1 MEQFPALNTECFDQH
16 ITERL
21 HLQEPPRI
29 LILYGSVRERS
40 YSRFAAEE
48 AGRLL
53 TAMGAEVKLF
63 NPSGLPLPDD
73 APDTHPKVTELRG
86 LVRWCDGMVWSS
98 PERHGAMSA
107 VMKAQIDWIPL
118 SEGAVRP
125 SQGKTLAV
133 MQVCGGSQSFNAV
146 NQMRI
151 LGRWMRMFTIPN
163 QSSVAKAWQEFDE
176 NGRMKPSSWYDR
188 IVDVTEELF
197 KKPVIVTEWGFEP
210 DAKPWRVDPIPS
222 TSMTRFGWIGSV
234 RSPSCSIR
242 SMRSTSALQWN
253 SSRPD

>member
-1 MEQFPALNTECFDQH
+1 MEQFPALNIEFFDQH
-16 ITERL
+16 IAERMN
-21 HLQEPPRI
+21 QQAPPRI

-53 TAMGAEVKLF
+53 TAMGAEVEFF

-86 LVRWCDGMVWSS
+86 LVRWSDGMVWSS
-98 PERHGAMSA
+98 PERHGTMSA

-163 QSSVAKAWQEFDE
+163 QSSIAKAWQEFDE

-188 IVDVTEELF
+188 IVDVAEELF
-197 KKPVIVTEWGFEP
+197 KITVLLKGQTGYLADRYSERKE
-210 DAKPWRVDPIPS
+210 S
-222 TSMTRFGWIGSV
+222 YQE
-234 RSPSCSIR
+234 
-242 SMRSTSALQWN
+242 L
-253 SSRPD
+253 SSRVNQDKI

>member
-1 MEQFPALNTECFDQH
+1 MEHFPALNADCFDQQ
-16 ITERL
+16 IAERL
-21 HLQEPPRI
+21 QLQEPPRI

-53 TAMGAEVKLF
+53 TAMGAEVRLF

-73 APDTHPKVTELRG
+73 APDTHPKVTELRE

-98 PERHGAMSA
+98 PERHGAMS
-107 VMKAQIDWIPL
+107 
-118 SEGAVRP
+118 
-125 SQGKTLAV
+125 AV

-151 LGRWMRMFTIPN
+151 LGRWMRRFTIPN

-188 IVDVTEELF
+188 IVDVAEELF
-197 KKPVIVTEWGFEP
+197 KITLLLKGQTDYLADRYSERKE
-210 DAKPWRVDPIPS
+210 S
-222 TSMTRFGWIGSV
+222 HQE
-234 RSPSCSIR
+234 
-242 SMRSTSALQWN
+242 L
-253 SSRPD
+253 SSRVNQAKI